1 VALHHTPAGLP
12 AVAPCAVDWRRS
24 LPALRDGDDRVREL
38 RADDAPSLVAHLHSP
53 RVIRYIA
60 PCPTTAKGF
69 RRFIRWT
76 HVERRHGAFACYGIV
91 PHGET
96 HAVGIIQVWRIERD
110 FSTAEFGFVLGEAYW
125 GSGLFVRAAQLV
137 LDVAFSRI
145 GVHRLEARAVDV
157 NGRGNGILEKLG
169 AKREGVLRDGFRD
182 GDTFRDHV
190 MWSILAPEWRLS
202 RQRMSHGD

>member
-12 AVAPCAVDWRRS
+12 AVEPGAVDWRHG
-24 LPALRDGDDRVREL
+24 LPVLRHGGDCMREL

-60 PCPTTAKGF
+60 PCPTTAKAF

-76 HVERRHGAFACYGIV
+76 HVERSRGALACYGIV
-91 PHGET
+91 PEGAA

-110 FSTAEFGFVLGEAYW
+110 FSTAEMGFALGEAFW
-125 GSGLFVRAAQLV
+125 GGGLFVRAARPV
-137 LDVAFSRI
+137 LDVAFSQI

-157 NGRGNGILEKLG
+157 NGRGNGILAKLG
-169 AKREGVLRDGFRD
+169 ATREGVLRDGFRD
-182 GDTFRDHV
+182 GDTYRDHV
-190 MWSILAPEWRLS
+190 MWSILAPDWRLS
-202 RQRMSHGD
+202 RQHRAHGD